1 MHAKVASNDHLC
13 PYGSDREKDAFLAKN
28 EAMENWLYE
37 DGFDATK
44 NVDDAEK
51 LAEPKKLGGPLER
64 HDVSQKQHS
73 DRRRWN
79 RRCAPIRNT
88 SRKG

>member
-1 MHAKVASNDHLC
+1 MRAKVASNDHLC

-44 NVDDAEK
+44 NVDAEK

-64 HDVSQKQHS
+64 RQCQSEAT
-73 DRRRWN
+73 RRPAALESPLRTN
-79 RRCAPIRNT
+79 
-88 SRKG
+88 SEH